1 MKLSLILTYILSGLV
16 LAITVLALLG
26 IWEIIEWSYVQRYFW
41 KAIQSLMII
50 SVSSVIIYLIR
61 LIFVRQENAS

>member
-50 SVSSVIIYLIR
+50 SVSSVVIYLIR